1 VSNSIDHVF
10 SDKEGLK
17 LMTHIVAGY
26 PDFKRSFEIALTMAE
41 EGADLIEIQI
51 PFSDPLADGSTIM
64 EANRIALENGI
75 TPSQCFKLAE
85 SLNKKINIPL
95 LFMTYANIPFRMGFE
110 KFVKK
115 SKNCGL
121 SGLIIP
127 DLTFDERVEG
137 YFNYAFRDGVYPI
150 NVISPD
156 TDEERLEKILAI
168 SKGFIYITLRVGI
181 TGAVKR
187 IEGKGINFLKK
198 VKEKSR
204 FPLAAGFGLSSLS
217 QIKQLEGLANM
228 AVVGSHI
235 INLYRRSGLPGI
247 KKFLKEWRYR
257 ETSAS

>member
-1 VSNSIDHVF
+1 
-10 SDKEGLK
+10 
-17 LMTHIVAGY
+17 
-26 PDFKRSFEIALTMAE
+26 SFEIALAMAE

-64 EANRIALENGI
+64 EANRIALENGT

-85 SLNKKINIPL
+85 HLSTKINIPL

-110 KFVKK
+110 KFVRE

-127 DLTFDERVEG
+127 DLTFDERIDG
-137 YFNYAFRDGVYPI
+137 YFDHACRAGVYPVH
-150 NVISPD
+150 VISPD
-156 TDEERLEKILAI
+156 TEEGRLEKILAV

-187 IEGKGINFLKK
+187 IEREGIDFLKK

-204 FPLAAGFGLSSLS
+204 LPLAAGFGLSSLS
-217 QIKQLEGLANM
+217 QIQQLEGSADM

-235 INLYRRSGLPGI
+235 INLYRKSGLPEV
-247 KKFLKEWRYR
+247 KKFLKEWQRGR
-257 ETSAS
+257 VSV